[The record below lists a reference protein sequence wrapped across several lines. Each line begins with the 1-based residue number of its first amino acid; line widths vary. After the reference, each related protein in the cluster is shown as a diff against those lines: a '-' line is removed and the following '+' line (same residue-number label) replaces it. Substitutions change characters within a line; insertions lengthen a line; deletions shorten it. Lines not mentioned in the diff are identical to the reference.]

1 MKRIKVVAAI
11 FSMLVMFSAAAHAQV
26 SAGKAP
32 AKTEKQTQKMDEAF
46 ERLKSTLS
54 KGGNEGVARA
64 GDGVFTSLADFG
76 RPAGEDTSVVRSE
89 PPTRSKSKVTLANY
103 KAPDCWEVCVSWGP
117 LHVCYT
123 WETRCR

>member
-1 MKRIKVVAAI
+1 MKQLKLGAAI
-11 FSMLVMFSAAAHAQV
+11 FGLLVMCSTAAYSQTSEVKPAA
-26 SAGKAP
+26 KADG
-32 AKTEKQTQKMDEAF
+32 QTQKMTEAF

-54 KGGNEGVARA
+54 NGGSEGAACA
-64 GDGVFTSLADFG
+64 GDGVFTSLGEIG
-76 RPAGEDTSVVRSE
+76 RPTGEDTSAVRA
-89 PPTRSKSKVTLANY
+89 PMSKSPRKATLANY